1 MKTKRLHETPAPTT
15 RAQRNHF
22 LALGV
27 NLAAVGLALWL
38 RGLLKNYGVRAWPRR
53 RSPAWQHTHCNEHVG
68 GRVSQ
73 APYSVHAIK
82 LQYILVVAIAATLPL
97 SGVAAPTS
105 GAGATTSAS
114 TVPAGAASTVSVT
127 TSAVATSGVAKPIA
141 TLAPITVSA
150 ANTEPHIW
158 AFQKGTSRILV
169 LGTVAAEPKGLDFI
183 PFSID
188 HAISESG
195 AVIGPPGFDFGVHV
209 NIFHILSIWHA
220 SNSVTYL
227 PDDKQ
232 LADVL
237 PPATLQQW
245 NTLKARY
252 LPGNHKVDGMRPM
265 YAGWKLYDAAL
276 DDSGV
281 AWMRSVPKLIQRA
294 AHKRGIKVTDAQF
307 HWIVKDPMQ
316 AAHAFTPSP
325 EADLGCFQTILGG
338 IQGLPDLARALAND
352 WARGN
357 VTGMRAFL
365 ANHSLTPPCWVE
377 LTDETLAKQ
386 QGLDLAQRERDA
398 WLAAVNTAAAKSP
411 VIFTTA
417 PVEQI
422 LDSTGRI
429 RWLLD
434 DGYTM
439 APPSAEPAST
449 SGANATVGRQSGPSR

>member
-1 MKTKRLHETPAPTT
+1 M
-15 RAQRNHF
+15 
-22 LALGV
+22 
-27 NLAAVGLALWL
+27 
-38 RGLLKNYGVRAWPRR
+38 
-53 RSPAWQHTHCNEHVG
+53 HT
-68 GRVSQ
+68 
-73 APYSVHAIK
+73 IK
-82 LQYILVVAIAATLPL
+82 LLQILTIAVSTTLSLSAIAAATYG
-97 SGVAAPTS
+97 SGVTPFA
-105 GAGATTSAS
+105 ATTPASAAS
-114 TVPAGAASTVSVT
+114 MAAVPA
-127 TSAVATSGVAKPIA
+127 SAPATSPGAKPMA

-158 AFQKGTSRILV
+158 TFQKGNSRILV

-220 SNSVTYL
+220 SNGVTYL

-252 LPGNHKVDGMRPM
+252 LPNNHKVDGMRPM
-265 YAGWKLYDAAL
+265 YAGWKLYDAVL

-281 AWMRSVPKLIQRA
+281 SWMRSVPKLIQRA
-294 AHKRGIKVTDAQF
+294 AHKRGIKITDAQF

-338 IQGLPDLARALAND
+338 IQGLPDLARTLASD
-352 WARGN
+352 WAKGN

-386 QGLDLAQRERDA
+386 QGLDLEQRERDA
-398 WLAAVNTAAAKSP
+398 WLAAVNAAATKSP

-434 DGYTM
+434 DGYTVVQ
-439 APPSAEPAST
+439 PQTQPA
-449 SGANATVGRQSGPSR
+449 GAASSNVSDGRRPNKSP